1 MGVRGL
7 QSFVKQHSLPKTIDD
22 LLNPAFKKQAI
33 GIDISYYIYKWQ
45 GDIERIVDFIKTLY
59 KNNHRVILAFDGR
72 AEDEKQWEAARRRT
86 AREEDLKSAQNIQ
99 EVLDTEMISDEQR
112 LHL

>member
-7 QSFVKQHSLPKTIDD
+7 QSFVKQHSLSKTIDD

-45 GDIERIVDFIKTLY
+45 GDVEKIVDFIKTLY
-59 KNNHRVILAFDGR
+59 KNNHRVSFDFV
-72 AEDEKQWEAARRRT
+72 WRRKIFKFVVSLRN
-86 AREEDLKSAQNIQ
+86 AIKVPLGGFRGLS
-99 EVLDTEMISDEQR
+99 S
-112 LHL
+112 